1 MMKKVVVCL
10 LAGLVVVLSAG
21 CGSAAS
27 GPGEGGHLTIGITF
41 DRPGMS
47 LRNVDGSFSGFDVD
61 VARYVANYMGVPPGN
76 IEWKETPPF
85 QREVMLQN
93 RQVDM
98 VVAAYSITDA
108 RKEKVSFAGPYFV
121 AGQRLLVASGDNSV
135 NGPNDLN
142 GKRLCAPT
150 GSAPAQNIKK
160 NYAQN
165 TQLQEYDTNV
175 ACIEALRNN
184 AVDAVTSDDA
194 ILAGFAA
201 GDPQRLRLAG
211 PAFTTEKYGIGLNR
225 HNDELRS
232 RVNDA
237 IEHFVADGSWQRAFD
252 ENLGVSGYRPLPV
265 QPVDRYTTAADT
277 STSSRAV
284 LAEYGGPVLAA
295 FRTTIA
301 LTVSAA
307 VVAVLLGL
315 VLVVMRLSPVA
326 SLRRAGTIYVE
337 IVRNT
342 PLTLILLFCSF
353 GLAQT
358 LGLTMVDSTSSTS
371 LADSAFRLSVLGL
384 GAYTATFVCEVL
396 RAGVNTVARGQS
408 EAARALGL
416 GFGRTLGLVILPQA
430 LRSVIGPLGTV
441 LIALTKNSTIA
452 SIIGVAEA
460 SLLMKEMV
468 ENTGALLLVGAI
480 IAIGFMCLTL
490 PTGQLFEF
498 LAKKYSVKS

>member
-1 MMKKVVVCL
+1 M
-10 LAGLVVVLSAG
+10 
-21 CGSAAS
+21 
-27 GPGEGGHLTIGITF
+27 
-41 DRPGMS
+41 
-47 LRNVDGSFSGFDVD
+47 
-61 VARYVANYMGVPPGN
+61 
-76 IEWKETPPF
+76 
-85 QREVMLQN
+85 
-93 RQVDM
+93 
-98 VVAAYSITDA
+98 
-108 RKEKVSFAGPYFV
+108 
-121 AGQRLLVASGDNSV
+121 
-135 NGPNDLN
+135 
-142 GKRLCAPT
+142 
-150 GSAPAQNIKK
+150 
-160 NYAQN
+160 
-165 TQLQEYDTNV
+165 
-175 ACIEALRNN
+175 
-184 AVDAVTSDDA
+184 
-194 ILAGFAA
+194 
-201 GDPQRLRLAG
+201 
-211 PAFTTEKYGIGLNR
+211 
-225 HNDELRS
+225 
-232 RVNDA
+232 
-237 IEHFVADGSWQRAFD
+237 
-252 ENLGVSGYRPLPV
+252 
-265 QPVDRYTTAADT
+265 DRYTTAADT